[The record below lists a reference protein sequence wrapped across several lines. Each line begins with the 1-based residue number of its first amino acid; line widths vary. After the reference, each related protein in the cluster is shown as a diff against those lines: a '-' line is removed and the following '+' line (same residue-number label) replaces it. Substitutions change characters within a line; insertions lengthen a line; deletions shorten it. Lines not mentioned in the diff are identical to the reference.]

1 MNKVFFAETGKDFV
15 DILFSFLTLP
25 LGTIARLVQKE
36 SNIGPLKF
44 GCVNSLYHSVEGLQL
59 GQKQEKSCY
68 CNQGTHRKT
77 ITTLLNLTLM
87 TPTLPS
93 IFYIRILIPPSFVV
107 TDDLIVMPN
116 TADYITS
123 FALLQNL
130 GIESISSVKE
140 MTLNFP
146 KDKVPDLLKCSLFSQ
161 SCLTNLF
168 LEKKPNLQMS
178 RFLYGSFENS
188 GGIQINLKLF
198 IRKADAKILFAIG
211 GKDFAD
217 MLLSFLTF
225 PLGGVVRKLGGTS
238 HLGSIDGLYKSVA
251 DLDENIHFNS
261 KDAKNK
267 LFDPHLLPFF
277 KLTNQILPMLNL
289 NLRYYCYHKDE
300 TIVHLQYSIE
310 IQALNTG
317 CGFKEMLPINPES
330 PAEGFV
336 NGTEMYVATDDLVLA
351 PFSLSSS
358 LKLLSRLNTL
368 LGDVTEKVVTIG
380 FKECLSLLKASL
392 TSTSALNDGLGH
404 LLKEVKTGEMRTITV
419 KMTHSTSSYH
429 GC

>member
-1 MNKVFFAETGKDFV
+1 
-15 DILFSFLTLP
+15 
-25 LGTIARLVQKE
+25 
-36 SNIGPLKF
+36 
-44 GCVNSLYHSVEGLQL
+44 
-59 GQKQEKSCY
+59 
-68 CNQGTHRKT
+68 
-77 ITTLLNLTLM
+77 
-87 TPTLPS
+87 
-93 IFYIRILIPPSFVV
+93 
-107 TDDLIVMPN
+107 MPN

-146 KDKVPDLLKCSLFSQ
+146 KDKVLDLLKCSLFSQ

-198 IRKADAKILFAIG
+198 IRKADAKILFAVG

-267 LFDPHLLPFF
+267 LFDPDLLPFF

-289 NLRYYCYHKDE
+289 NLPYYCYHEDE

-310 IQALNTG
+310 IQSLNTG

-336 NGTEMYVATDDLVLA
+336 HEPEMYVATDDLVLA

-358 LKLLSRLNTL
+358 LKLLNRLNTV
-368 LGDVTEKVVTIG
+368 LGDVKEKVITIG
-380 FKECLSLLKASL
+380 FKECLSLLNASL
-392 TSTSALNDGLGH
+392 TSTSALNNGLGH
-404 LLKEVKTGEMRTITV
+404 LLKEVQTGEMRTVPV
-419 KMTHSTSSYH
+419 KIQLKARTLIRSKR
-429 GC
+429 